1 MTHILRILGT
11 LPLLGLLAASL
22 GLANAA
28 QIQLN
33 SGAPFLCVT
42 VEGGNTA
49 PGTPVIAYSCSGGPE
64 DQWQFVDGQVEGIG
78 TANGV
83 STCLDLQGGV
93 VAAGALVVLNTCSG
107 SASQLWAI
115 ASPIIPGSTIFTG
128 IYNLNAALGACL
140 DSSGGPSV
148 GGGTQLVINP
158 CARAKSENWIVR
170 GAQLQVSSG
179 APYQCATVQGNKTA
193 SGTPVISSACNGGP
207 GQLWDIEN
215 GVVYGVG
222 TENGEHKCLS
232 ANSSS
237 TVTVSTCTS
246 TNYTDQGLW
255 YAGSCRFYG
264 SCGGGPQVGIIAFY
278 TAGCLDSSG
287 GPSVTG
293 GTQLVI
299 NSDCQM
305 GVPPEAWNV
314 R

>member
-1 MTHILRILGT
+1 MTRILGT

-64 DQWQFVDGQVEGIG
+64 DQWQFVDGQLEGIG

-93 VAAGALVVLNTCSG
+93 AVAGALVVLNTCNG
-107 SASQLWAI
+107 AASQQWSNDLQEG
-115 ASPIIPGSTIFTG
+115 PGSTLYTG
-128 IYNLNAALGACL
+128 IVVSVPIISVACL

-158 CARAKSENWIVR
+158 CAIVKSQNWIVR
-170 GAQLQVSSG
+170 GAQLQVSAG
-179 APYQCATVQGNKTA
+179 PPYLCATVQGNKTA
-193 SGTPVISSACNGGP
+193 SGTPVISSACDGGP
-207 GQLWDIEN
+207 GQLWDFEN
-215 GVVYGVG
+215 AVVYGVG
-222 TENGEHKCLS
+222 TENGEHKCLTTNAS
-232 ANSSS
+232 N
-237 TVTVSTCTS
+237 TVTLSTCNK
-246 TNYTDQGLW
+246 NYDWQEYW
-255 YAGSCRFYG
+255 YGIGCAIDGQ
-264 SCGGGPQVGIIAFY
+264 CGGGPQVGVISWARE
-278 TAGCLDSSG
+278 ACLDSTG

-299 NSDCQM
+299 NPSCFM

>member
-49 PGTPVIAYSCSGGPE
+49 PGTPAIAYSCSGGPE
-64 DQWQFVDGQVEGIG
+64 DQWQFINGQFQGIG

-83 STCLDLQGGV
+83 STCLDVQGGV
-93 VAAGALVVLNTCSG
+93 VAAGALVVLNTCNG
-107 SASQLWAI
+107 AASQQWAVTYGGGRLFTEI
-115 ASPIIPGSTIFTG
+115 SPVLGS
-128 IYNLNAALGACL
+128 CL

-158 CARAKSENWIVR
+158 CSSPKSQNWIVR
-170 GAQLQVSSG
+170 SAQFQVSSG
-179 APYQCATVQGNKTA
+179 PPYLCATVQRNKTA
-193 SGTPVISSACNGGP
+193 SGTPVIASACNGGP
-207 GQLWDIEN
+207 GQLWDFEN
-215 GVVYGVG
+215 ALVHGVG
-222 TENGEHKCLS
+222 TQNGEHTCLTT
-232 ANSSS
+232 NSSS
-237 TVTVSTCTS
+237 PVATVTLSTC
-246 TNYTDQGLW
+246 NGYNWDAWVAVGC
-255 YAGSCRFYG
+255 AYG
-264 SCGGGPQVGIIAFY
+264 SLCGGGPQVGIIAFY
-278 TAGCLDSSG
+278 DGGCLDSSG

-299 NSDCQM
+299 NYNCKM
-305 GVPPEAWNV
+305 GVPPEAWKV
-314 R
+314 L